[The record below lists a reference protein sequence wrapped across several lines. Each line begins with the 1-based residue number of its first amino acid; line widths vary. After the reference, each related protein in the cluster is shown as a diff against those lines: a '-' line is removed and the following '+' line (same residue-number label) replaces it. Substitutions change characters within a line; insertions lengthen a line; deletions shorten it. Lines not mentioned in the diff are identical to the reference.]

1 MYAGKTE
8 CFRKEYFTRGTLM
21 LMSKMGNEKWHRSQ
35 TFKDV
40 LVLRN
45 DSRETFGC
53 PTLILNL
60 GVVPHIDD
68 EEQIGVCVEVVLDYF
83 SLKYNFFH
91 GMLG

>member
-1 MYAGKTE
+1 
-8 CFRKEYFTRGTLM
+8 
-21 LMSKMGNEKWHRSQ
+21 MGNEKWHRSQ

-45 DSRETFGC
+45 DSRETFVC

-68 EEQIGVCVEVVLDYF
+68 EEQIGVCVELVLDYF